1 MSQQKITLAEVQR
14 VAHLARLSP
23 GPEEAQALARDL
35 NQILGYV
42 AQLAEVDT
50 SDVPATAYVAEEAGS
65 FREDEVVTGLS
76 REDALAAAPS
86 AHDGGFAVP
95 KVLEVES

>member
-1 MSQQKITLAEVQR
+1 MSQQKITVAEVER
-14 VAHLARLSP
+14 VARLARLSP
-23 GPEEAQALARDL
+23 SPAQAEALARDL
-35 NQILGYV
+35 SNILGYV

-50 SDVPATAYVAEEAGS
+50 SDVPATAYVAEQGAL
-65 FREDEVVTGLS
+65 FREDRLQPGLTQD
-76 REDALAAAPS
+76 DALRAAPS

>member
-1 MSQQKITLAEVQR
+1 MSQQKITVAEVER
-14 VAHLARLSP
+14 VARLARLSP
-23 GPEEAQALARDL
+23 SAQQAEALARDL

-50 SDVPATAYVAEEAGS
+50 SDVPATAYVAAEVAP
-65 FREDEVVTGLS
+65 FREDCVVDGLT
-76 REDALAAAPS
+76 REDALRAAPR
-86 AHDGGFAVP
+86 AQDGGFAVP

>member
-1 MSQQKITLAEVQR
+1 MSQSKITVDEVER
-14 VAHLARLSP
+14 VARLARLAPSP
-23 GPEEAQALARDL
+23 IQTANLARDL
-35 NQILGYV
+35 SAILDYV
-42 AQLAEVDT
+42 TQLSEVDT
-50 SDVPATAYVAEEAGS
+50 SDVPATAHALLQVAP
-65 FREDEVVTGLS
+65 FREDRVIPGLT